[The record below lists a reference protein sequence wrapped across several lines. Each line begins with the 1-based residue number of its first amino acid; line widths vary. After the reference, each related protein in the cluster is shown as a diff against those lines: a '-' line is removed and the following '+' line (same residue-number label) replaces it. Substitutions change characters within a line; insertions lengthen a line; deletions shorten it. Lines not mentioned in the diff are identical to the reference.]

1 MPEPGE
7 ESHICT
13 EKQLRTMIEE
23 SSIQTVLDRVDIAEV
38 AQRLGIDLQQRGRSL
53 VGLCPFHNER
63 TGSFHISPDRGRYHC
78 FGCGADGDAVS
89 LVMEHAGMSYPE
101 AMEWLAEM
109 YGIRLER
116 RMKEPTPEEKTERE
130 EREAQLEAV
139 AALQEFFT
147 ASMEADTPQASHARD
162 YAFKRWGEEYC
173 RELGIGYAPAGWQT
187 ATDWLEGHGVD
198 MKALLTTGNMRQ
210 GQKSLRPYC
219 LFRERV
225 MIPVRDIR
233 GRVIAFSGRY
243 IGTEDQEAPKYIN
256 SPESPVYS
264 KGKTVYGLDSARRAA
279 RRSDRFIIVEGAPD
293 AIALQGPAVGLG
305 ETVAALG
312 TAWTPEQLEVL
323 GRFSR
328 NLVFVPDADP
338 PKPEEAFGAGTRA
351 VMRNGLAALQAGF
364 MVSVREIP
372 LERREVRVPLFDYQI
387 EEARDRAL
395 ANKRKEARQAGLPR
409 KEAASLEL
417 TDAEV
422 AALPRDKIIGY
433 LLNKQDPDSFVT
445 DISVF
450 NRLEDV
456 MFPVWWGRLLFSDCD
471 TEQELERAMTRICG
485 EALLHL
491 GNENLRVRCM
501 ELLSKEYGRPKV
513 WRDTLERERR
523 RRARENAGETARP
536 EGFTDRECEVLR
548 SLGVVV
554 RNGCY
559 MGSGK
564 GEDLERWSNFVF
576 RPVLQI
582 LDTDRAV
589 RILRMRNV
597 SGEERMVEFRSGDFS
612 SLRDFNKRIMDR
624 GNFIWKSE
632 SGFSLRAITEYIF
645 EVTDSASWVRDMGWN
660 ERERY
665 FALANGVWSEGRFR
679 EADPLGVV
687 KMGDRRFFVPAC
699 SELYADSQEGFNFE
713 RQFMVRGNSGVGMRR
728 FTGQLTKVYGEGAM
742 VAFGWLLASVF
753 RDVVFRNLDFFPMLN
768 LFGVKGSGKTGLAKV
783 LASWFYKTKSTPPS
797 CSNTSIPTIAYML
810 EHAVNTVIVLDEF
823 TNDLHSSRIDILK
836 GVYGGLSRSKM
847 SEEGNP
853 VFCQV
858 RAAVVLAGQYT
869 PEDDAVYSRSVQLRY
884 METVFSPEQDAAYN
898 TLMEME
904 RAGNTHLL
912 FQVLGLREIF
922 EKGFAD
928 AFAMSDR
935 DVQQR
940 IRGVQMESR
949 TRKCWTVPLAA
960 FRLLEPHLETEFTYT
975 DLLDAVVRG
984 MREQNENVSRNS
996 DTAEFWKT
1004 LETQH
1009 SRGAI
1014 EEHCHFTVKWLESFT
1029 PLDKKKEAREFA
1041 APKRVV
1047 FINFPALRALLE
1059 ERLGRQKA
1067 GVSMNLNTLESY
1079 LKAMPQYL
1087 GRKQQWF
1094 QRMNRFGEARTIIE
1108 GVGAYQRRMDD
1119 KKSVKAMCFDYDSL
1133 QAMYDINLESEW
1145 RCSGQD
1151 DDDGQEKSAD
1161 AGGKGLFGDE

>member
-1 MPEPGE
+1 
-7 ESHICT
+7 
-13 EKQLRTMIEE
+13 MIEE
-23 SSIQTVLDRVDIAEV
+23 TSIQAVLDRVEIAEV
-38 AQRLGIDLQQRGRSL
+38 AHRLGISLQQRGRSL

-63 TGSFHISPDRGRYHC
+63 TGSFHVSPDRGRYHC

-89 LVMEHAGMSYPE
+89 LVMEHAGLSYPE
-101 AMEWLAEM
+101 AMEWLADM

-116 RMKEPTPEEKTERE
+116 RKRELTPEERTEQE

-139 AALQEFFT
+139 ADLQEFFEV
-147 ASMEADTPQASHARD
+147 SMYADTPEAAYARG

-187 ATDWLEGHGVD
+187 ATDWCEGHGTD
-198 MKALLTTGNMRQ
+198 MKALLASGNIRQ

-264 KGKTVYGLDSARRAA
+264 KRKTVYGLDSARRAA
-279 RRSDRFIIVEGAPD
+279 RRADRFIIVEGAPD
-293 AIALQGPAVGLG
+293 TIALQGPAVNLG
-305 ETVAALG
+305 ETVAVLG
-312 TAWTPEQLEVL
+312 TAWTPEQFAAL
-323 GRFSR
+323 GRFTK
-328 NLVFVPDADP
+328 NLVFIPDADP
-338 PKPEEAFGAGTRA
+338 PKEGELYGPGIKA
-351 VMRNGLAALQAGF
+351 VMKNGLAAMQAGF

-372 LERREVRVPLFDYQI
+372 LEKKEVRQALSETEI
-387 EEARDRAL
+387 EEARKAAL
-395 ANKRKEARQAGLPR
+395 EAKRKAARKEGMSRKEA
-409 KEAASLEL
+409 EELEL
-417 TDAEV
+417 TEAE
-422 AALPRDKIIGY
+422 LEEIPTERITGY
-433 LLNKQDPDSFVT
+433 TLSKRDPDSFIT

-450 NRLEDV
+450 NTLEDV
-456 MFPVWWGRLLFSDCD
+456 MFPVWWGRLLFSECE
-471 TEQELERAMTRICG
+471 TEMDLDRTLRRICS
-485 EALLHL
+485 EALLYME
-491 GNENLRVRCM
+491 NENLRSRCIEM
-501 ELLSKEYGRPKV
+501 LSEEYGRPKL
-513 WRDTLERERR
+513 WRDAVERERKER
-523 RRARENAGETARP
+523 NNANGETVKP
-536 EGFTDRECEVLR
+536 KGFSDRECEVLR
-548 SLGVVV
+548 SLGIVVK
-554 RNGCY
+554 NGCY
-559 MGSGK
+559 MAPGK
-564 GEDLERWSNFVF
+564 DGALERWSNFVF
-576 RPVLQI
+576 RPVIQI
-582 LDTDRAV
+582 LDADRAV
-589 RILRMRNV
+589 RIMRMKNV
-597 SGEERMVEFRSGDFS
+597 AGDERMVEFKSGDFS

-632 SGFSLRAITEYIF
+632 AGFSLKAITEYIF
-645 EVTDSASWVRDMGWN
+645 EVTDSTSWVRDMGWN
-660 ERERY
+660 DKERY
-665 FALANGVWSEGRFR
+665 FALANGVWSDGRFR
-679 EADPLGVV
+679 EADSMGVV
-687 KMGDRRFFVPAC
+687 NLGDRRFFVPAC

-713 RQFMVRGNSGVGMRR
+713 KQFMVRGNSGVSMRR
-728 FTGQLTKVYGEGAM
+728 FTEQLTRVYGEGAM

-753 RDVVFRNLDFFPMLN
+753 RDVVFRSLDFFPMLN

-847 SEEGNP
+847 SEDGNP

-858 RAAVVLAGQYT
+858 KAAVVLAGQYT
-869 PEDDAVYSRSVQLRY
+869 PEDDAVYSRSIQLRY

-898 TLMEME
+898 ALMELE

-912 FQVLGLREIF
+912 FQTLELRKIF
-922 EKGFAD
+922 EKGFTD
-928 AFAMSDR
+928 AFALSDQ

-940 IRGVQMESR
+940 IKGVAMESR

-960 FRLLEPHLETEFTYT
+960 FRLLEPHIEAPFTYT
-975 DLLDAVVRG
+975 DMLEAVVKG
-984 MREQNENVSRNS
+984 MKEQNENVSRNS

-1009 SRGAI
+1009 SRGTV
-1014 EEHCHFTVKWLESFT
+1014 EEDVHFTIKTLTVFR
-1029 PLDKKKEAREFA
+1029 PIDKKREEKVFA

-1059 ERLGRQKA
+1059 ERLGRQKS
-1067 GVSMNLNTLESY
+1067 GVTMNLNTLESY

-1094 QRMNRFGEARTIIE
+1094 HKMTRKGDPDIRIE
-1108 GVGAYQRRMDD
+1108 GVGVYQRRMERQ
-1119 KKSVKAMCFDYDSL
+1119 KSVKAMCFDYESMKEL
-1133 QAMYDINLESEW
+1133 YDINLESEW
-1145 RCSGQD
+1145 RADGQADDEDMDDMEPDNGPSLFGTEKD
-1151 DDDGQEKSAD
+1151 DD
-1161 AGGKGLFGDE
+1161 